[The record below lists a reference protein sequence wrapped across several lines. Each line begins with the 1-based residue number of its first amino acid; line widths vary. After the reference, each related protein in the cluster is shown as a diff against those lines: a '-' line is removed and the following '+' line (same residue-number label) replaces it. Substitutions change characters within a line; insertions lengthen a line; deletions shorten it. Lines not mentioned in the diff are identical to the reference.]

1 MARTESVGRMDRVQ
15 VIRELISDAAAETPR
30 TVEDGLEQQG
40 ALRFLQRKL
49 SEAST
54 EVITG
59 D

>member
-1 MARTESVGRMDRVQ
+1 MSQIGRLDRVQ
-15 VIRELISDAAAETPR
+15 ILRELISDAASETPR
-30 TVEDGLEQQG
+30 TIEEGVEQQG

-49 SEAST
+49 DEMAR